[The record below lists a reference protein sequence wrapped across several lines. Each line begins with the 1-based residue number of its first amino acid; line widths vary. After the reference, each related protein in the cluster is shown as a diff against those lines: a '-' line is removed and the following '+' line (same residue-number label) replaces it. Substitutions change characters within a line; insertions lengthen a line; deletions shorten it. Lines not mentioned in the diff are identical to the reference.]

1 MTKKKDENKKKRLKS
16 LILLLFLTV
25 LMLST
30 STYAWFTA
38 NRSVSLEAINVHIAA
53 STGLQIST
61 DANEWKTIISN
72 DDIINATAYS
82 TNKNM
87 LPSELNPVS
96 TDGSVTNGLLNFY
109 KGTVAGITT
118 GTNAGQMGLTTG
130 AKLTEAKYTQGVT
143 TGTSPDFV
151 AFDIFLKVDEAAT
164 IYLDRGSGVVNTT
177 GKTQKY
183 LENAARYAFVI
194 EGHMDSVTSAQLST
208 MQGYTGGTSSIIVE
222 PNYDAHTQT
231 AITTA
236 SQSYSISVPTW
247 DSTTG
252 LATAPVSYLGV
263 KAQITDPI
271 VLLDTNT
278 GTGANASNT
287 YFQAVPNTN
296 ATLHRTNAAYSQPN
310 AANFSYYGK
319 QSGGTD
325 YVSILSLSAGVTKIR
340 VYMWVEGQDIDCE
353 NSASGAYLTF
363 NLGFTLDD
371 PTQAQSNNP

>member
-1 MTKKKDENKKKRLKS
+1 MAKKKNDERRKRLRS

-38 NRSVSLEAINVHIAA
+38 NRTVTIDPINVHIAA

-72 DDIINATAYS
+72 TDITTATAY
-82 TNKNM
+82 TNNINM

-96 TDGSVTNGLLNFY
+96 TSGVVT
-109 KGTVAGITT
+109 TT
-118 GTNAGQMGLTTG
+118 GTEKGLLEFFRGTVEGDSNQGGALALTTG
-130 AKLTEAKYTQGVT
+130 SRLPEAKWTQGT
-143 TGTSPDFV
+143 STGTSPDFV

-164 IYLDRGSGVVNTT
+164 IYLDRGSGVVNTS

-194 EGHMDSVTSAQLST
+194 EGNDDATASLATL
-208 MQGYTGGTSSIIVE
+208 QGLNNGTSSIIVE
-222 PNYDAHTQT
+222 PNYDAHTQN

-236 SQSYSISVPTW
+236 NQSYGITVPTW
-247 DSTTG
+247 NSSTG
-252 LATAPVSYLGV
+252 LATEPVSYVGV
-263 KAQITDPI
+263 KAAISSPI
-271 VLLDTNT
+271 IL
-278 GTGANASNT
+278 
-287 YFQAVPNTN
+287 PNTN
-296 ATLHRTNAAYSQPN
+296 PPGSPSSTYFEAVGNSHATLVRTNAAYSQTN
-310 AANFSYYGK
+310 DATFSYYGK
-319 QSGGTD
+319 AASGATD
-325 YVSILSLSAGVTKIR
+325 YYPIFSLSAGVTKIR

-353 NSASGAYLTF
+353 NSASGAYLTY

-371 PTQAQSNNP
+371 PTITH

>member
-1 MTKKKDENKKKRLKS
+1 MAKKKNDERRKRLRS

-38 NRSVSLEAINVHIAA
+38 NRTVTIDPINVHIAA

-72 DDIINATAYS
+72 SDINNATAY
-82 TNKNM
+82 TNNINM

-96 TDGSVTNGLLNFY
+96 TSGTVTTTDGANKGLMEFF
-109 KGTVAGITT
+109 KGTVEGDSNQGGAL
-118 GTNAGQMGLTTG
+118 ALTTG
-130 AKLTEAKYTQGVT
+130 ARLTESRWIQGTT

-164 IYLDRGSGVVNTT
+164 VYLDRGSGVVNTS
-177 GKTQKY
+177 GHTQKY

-194 EGHMDSVTSAQLST
+194 EGNGAATETLST
-208 MQGYTGGTSSIIVE
+208 LQGYKNGTSSIIVE
-222 PNYDAHTQT
+222 PNYDAHTQA

-236 SQSYSISVPTW
+236 NQSYGITVSTW
-247 DSTTG
+247 NSSTG
-252 LATAPVSYLGV
+252 LATDPVSYVGV
-263 KAQITDPI
+263 KAQISSPI
-271 VLLDTNT
+271 LLPSTNPP
-278 GTGANASNT
+278 GTPSST
-287 YFQAVPNTN
+287 YFEAVGNSH
-296 ATLHRTNAAYSQPN
+296 ATLVRTNAAYSQTN
-310 AANFSYYGK
+310 DATFSYYGK
-319 QSGGTD
+319 AASGATD
-325 YVSILSLSAGVTKIR
+325 YYPIFSLSAGVTKIR

-353 NSASGAYLTF
+353 NSASGAYLTY

-371 PTQAQSNNP
+371 PTITH